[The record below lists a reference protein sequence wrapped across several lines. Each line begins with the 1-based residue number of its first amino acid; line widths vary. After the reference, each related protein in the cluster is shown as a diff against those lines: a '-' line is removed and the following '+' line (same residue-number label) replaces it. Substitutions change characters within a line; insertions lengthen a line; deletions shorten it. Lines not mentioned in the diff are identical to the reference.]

1 MKQESESYYA
11 LTISI
16 YASKEIQEQAK
27 HGERWIGP
35 DEIIVKVVHVAKGKR
50 WIAQKY
56 YEATVT
62 AMANPL
68 AFEVT
73 VFRQPDDPME
83 LPEVLISMIVKHP
96 RP

>member
-35 DEIIVKVVHVAKGKR
+35 DGIIGESGPCSQRQALDCTEILRSNSNCYGKPAS
-50 WIAQKY
+50 I
-56 YEATVT
+56 
-62 AMANPL
+62 
-68 AFEVT
+68 
-73 VFRQPDDPME
+73 
-83 LPEVLISMIVKHP
+83 
-96 RP
+96 